1 MQKNV
6 KKPSVSLSNSTRRN
20 STRFPEIPRNE
31 NLKSYLAKFTKES
44 KGLTMIDDVFKVKSL
59 KRYIKTRTQTFNG
72 GAQVIFIATD
82 ITNIKKVE
90 KQAKKMRSLFF

>member
-1 MQKNV
+1 
-6 KKPSVSLSNSTRRN
+6 
-20 STRFPEIPRNE
+20 
-31 NLKSYLAKFTKES
+31 
-44 KGLTMIDDVFKVKSL
+44 MIDDVFKVKSL